1 MFDCPR
7 TEVSAKIEKCPCRG
21 LRYCA
26 LCLGT
31 ERVSKRRGD
40 VRIKGNTFLRHSS
53 MVYNVVDGKAHRCAT
68 LNSAELTSAALSIE
82 EIARVRLVPNF
93 ISESEEQFL
102 LSSIDC
108 AQWAPSQSGRQ
119 KQDYGPRINFKAQ
132 RVNTTKFVGLPDYVD
147 HLLRWISEREGTMG
161 LLDGFSPV
169 ELCNL
174 EYSSERLSSIDLHK
188 DDAWIWGERLV
199 SISLNSDCVFMLEH
213 PDLKVL
219 VFIPV
224 PRRSLLC
231 LFDRERFVWNHGIF
245 PHHIYGRRV
254 AITLRELAKAFLD
267 EQHLGDDIM
276 KRAAMRI
283 ETKTEQNFVTI

>member
-1 MFDCPR
+1 MP
-7 TEVSAKIEKCPCRG
+7 G
-21 LRYCA
+21 
-26 LCLGT
+26 
-31 ERVSKRRGD
+31 
-40 VRIKGNTFLRHSS
+40 
-53 MVYNVVDGKAHRCAT
+53 
-68 LNSAELTSAALSIE
+68 
-82 EIARVRLVPNF
+82 VRLVPNF

-147 HLLRWISEREGTMG
+147 HLLRWISEREGTIG

-213 PDLKVL
+213 PDLKLL

-267 EQHLGDDIM
+267 ELHLGNDIM
-276 KRAAMRI
+276 KKAAMRI
-283 ETKTEQNFVTI
+283 ETKTQQNFSTI